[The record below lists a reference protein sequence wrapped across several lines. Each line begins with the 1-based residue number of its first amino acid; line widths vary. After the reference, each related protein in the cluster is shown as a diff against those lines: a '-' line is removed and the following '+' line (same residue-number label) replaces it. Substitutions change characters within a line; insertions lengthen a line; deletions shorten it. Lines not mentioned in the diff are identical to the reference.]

1 MSLALNEA
9 LIEQARE
16 MHGDDDLVI
25 DADAAITQTDAG
37 AWVQAWVFVPGADE
51 PLPRHFDDT
60 PEPPYI
66 PEPTPEESDHY
77 ARMWWGGR
85 LG

>member
-1 MSLALNEA
+1 MSLALHEPD
-9 LIEQARE
+9 IDP
-16 MHGDDDLVI
+16 DDE
-25 DADAAITQTDAG
+25 
-37 AWVQAWVFVPGADE
+37 PGADE
-51 PLPRHFDDT
+51 PLPRHFDYT